1 MPTNAAPANKPAYT
15 PNIWDQKELGVMW
28 KKEKLTTKEKYLT
41 GAFSLKKVFG
51 LLGVKTLEEL
61 LALDI
66 NFVVFSNKN
75 KSKDTHPDLR
85 IYWSEPRVKGAST
98 VPTARPA
105 ARAAAPVA
113 PAPDSSE
120 LI

>member
-1 MPTNAAPANKPAYT
+1 MPTNAAAPATKPAYV

-41 GAFSLKKVFG
+41 GAFKLGKVFG

-85 IYWSEPRVKGAST
+85 IYWSEPRVKGASPT

-105 ARAAAPVA
+105 AAAPVA
-113 PAPDSSE
+113 AVPDGGV